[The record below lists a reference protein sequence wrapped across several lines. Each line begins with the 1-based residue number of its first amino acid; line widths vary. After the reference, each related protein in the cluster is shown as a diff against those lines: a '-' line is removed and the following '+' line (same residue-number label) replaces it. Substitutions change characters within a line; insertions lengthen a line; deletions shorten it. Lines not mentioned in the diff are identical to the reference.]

1 MSNNEQKNQSNIT
14 DKDLYKQACNYFYY
28 HAEQRTNMINYF
40 IAVFGASVALYG
52 ALLVEYTPASA
63 FIGAFMFVVAF
74 LFYNIDLRNRF
85 DVKHSQSVICQ
96 IEKDIGADVRQEG
109 ADCPYGVFSNEDD
122 VFAFYGVSA
131 RRKNK
136 IYKELKMNQYNPE
149 KLEELIEKYKDEL
162 NVSEKELRS
171 SLNSRGIISLSQSI
185 KMLYF
190 VCMLISVLAF
200 ALSLLIISGVI
211 IL

>member
-1 MSNNEQKNQSNIT
+1 MANNEQNNQSNIT
-14 DKDLYKQACNYFYY
+14 EKDLYKQACGYFYY

-52 ALLVEYTPASA
+52 ALLGEYAPASA
-63 FIGAFMFVVAF
+63 FIGAFMFVVSF

-96 IEKDIGADVRQEG
+96 MEKDIGADIRKEG

-122 VFAFYGVSA
+122 VFAFYGISA

-136 IYKELKMNQYNPE
+136 IYKELKQNQYDSA
-149 KLEELIEKYKDEL
+149 KFEELIAKYKDEL
-162 NVSEKELRS
+162 NISEKELRAS
-171 SLNSRGIISLSQSI
+171 INSRGIVSLSQSI
-185 KMLYF
+185 KMLYY
-190 VCMLISVLAF
+190 VCMGISVLAF
-200 ALSLLIISGVI
+200 ALSICIISGVI
-211 IL
+211 TL